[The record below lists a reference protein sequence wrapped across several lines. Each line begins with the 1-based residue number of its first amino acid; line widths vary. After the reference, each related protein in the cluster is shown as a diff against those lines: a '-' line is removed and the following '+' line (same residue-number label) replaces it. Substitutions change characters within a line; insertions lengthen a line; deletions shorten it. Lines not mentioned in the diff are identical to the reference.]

1 MRNNYE
7 VLNQRVTR
15 GFITLLVIAGSC
27 FAVWAYRDYDKRMN
41 TYSCTPYPVIVYQ
54 GATLWQIAND
64 HCVGNISLA
73 VDDLVDEYGTLLQ
86 IGQVINLK
94 SKP

>member
-41 TYSCTPYPVIVYQ
+41 TYSCDTEPVIVYQ
-54 GATLWQIAND
+54 GDTLWQIANQ
-64 HCVGNISLA
+64 HCWGNISTA
-73 VDDLVDEYGTLLQ
+73 VNDLVDEYGTLLQ